1 MCWLRGKGSAPKLEL
16 FMQLVFVSYIADRI
30 HQGGESKHQ
39 EISLSSF

>member
-1 MCWLRGKGSAPKLEL
+1 MCWLKGKDSSPELE